1 MARPW
6 VIKDADVKLY
16 IEAARHVVDRSSGW
30 PWTSQGRADWLINGE
45 LDEDA
50 YPDGDQLK
58 AVLEAHFSDKALRAI
73 KARVRLVRH
82 RRDNVLVTMQ
92 VHPEA
97 GRALSN
103 FAKENDLTLSQAIL
117 ALTTV
122 AQASNKVIQG
132 G

>member
-6 VIKDADVKLY
+6 VIKDSDVGLY
-16 IEAARHVVDRSSGW
+16 IDAARHVVARSNGW
-30 PWTSQGRADWLINGE
+30 PWSSNGSAEWLINSE

-50 YPDGDQLK
+50 YPDGDQMK
-58 AVLEAHFSDKALRAI
+58 NVLETYFSSKALQAI

-82 RRDNVLVTMQ
+82 RRDNVLTTMQ

-97 GRALSN
+97 GRALSD
-103 FAKENDLTLSQAIL
+103 FARERQLTLSQAIL
-117 ALTTV
+117 ALT
-122 AQASNKVIQG
+122 ASQVSNG

>member
-16 IEAARHVVDRSSGW
+16 IEAARHVVDRSNGW

-58 AVLEAHFSDKALRAI
+58 AVLEAHLTDKILRAI

-103 FAKENDLTLSQAIL
+103 FAREKELTLSQAIL
-117 ALTTV
+117 ALTA
-122 AQASNKVIQG
+122 AQASNNNISG
-132 G
+132 S